1 MKLSAEQSKFLDE
14 EFGVLESQLY
24 GLEPLP
30 LWRLREDCIGIE
42 CDEAEEYPESV
53 TERGNLAASIV
64 DLVSS
69 LLPKE
74 WKRKTPPEVE
84 AMYPGAMSEGAFFK
98 SRIPALV

>member
-1 MKLSAEQSKFLDE
+1 MSLSAEQSKFLDK
-14 EFGVLESQLY
+14 EFGMRESQLY
-24 GLEPLP
+24 GLAPLH

-53 TERGNLAASIV
+53 TERGNSAASIV

-74 WKRKTPPEVE
+74 WRRKTPPEVE
-84 AMYPGAMSEGAFFK
+84 AMYPDAMSDGAFLNN
-98 SRIPALV
+98 RLPALV